1 MIDITEILTLT
12 ALIPVVAILNVIN
25 TYLLRKYWL
34 KRPTPFKKLDYK
46 LIAWQTFVSFTII
59 FISYLI
65 FNL

>member
-34 KRPTPFKKLDYK
+34 KTTY
-46 LIAWQTFVSFTII
+46 TI
-59 FISYLI
+59 
-65 FNL
+65 